1 MFAFRQDM
9 ETERRDILG
18 KAADG
23 VERDLVRVATN
34 VLALGQ
40 DAVGYR
46 DNLATAGLGLINVD
60 ELARGRPQDL
70 TVGLGGGLL
79 DRLRHKRNGVDAGI
93 GDTAGK
99 ERDDG
104 RRLGVNGFDHLIDLR
119 RRKDGSD
126 VDLDAVGGKLAD
138 QLGGGLALGGHAR
151 NFDVDVL
158 GPGSDLAGLDPHGL
172 DVVGKDLKRDGHIG
186 DVGQDLL
193 GKRAVIRHAAL
204 LHKGRVGRETLNVAV
219 LVHVEHAL
227 EVCTV
232 SEHLDCHLPDSFRL
246 HMGVKLLNTL
256 PTFIKA

>member
-1 MFAFRQDM
+1 M
-9 ETERRDILG
+9 EAQSGDILSETAHG
-18 KAADG
+18 I
-23 VERDLVRVATN
+23 ERDLVRVAAD

-40 DAVGYR
+40 NTVGRR
-46 DNLATAGLGLINVD
+46 DDLATASFRLVNVD

-70 TVGLGGGLL
+70 AVGLGGGLL
-79 DRLRHKRNGVDAGI
+79 DRLRYKRNGIDAGI
-93 GDTAGK
+93 GDAAGK

-104 RRLGVNGFDHLIDLR
+104 RRLDVNGLDHLIDLL

-126 VDLDAVGGKLAD
+126 VDLDAVGRKLAD

-151 NFDVDVL
+151 DLDVDVL
-158 GPGSDLAGLDPHGL
+158 GPGSDLASLDLYGL
-172 DVVGKDLKRDGHIG
+172 DVVGKDLKRHGYTG
-186 DVGQDLL
+186 DVDQDLL
-193 GKRAVIRHAAL
+193 GKCAVIRHAAL

-227 EVCTV
+227 EVCAV

-246 HMGVKLLNTL
+246 HMGVALLNTL